1 MLEKKDY
8 FYIFSFPRS
17 GNTWTVNSLKDYLKA
32 QRAEVAPSVYGGD
45 VIKLSDS
52 IEVKFAGEYDKDHIA
67 GVKSHMYRGEFVSK
81 GMPANK
87 ILYVFRDPR
96 DVMISYFFYLNKFLK
111 KGTNEEK
118 EFDNKLFSKH
128 LKEHLP
134 DLKNH
139 MTGWLELYKGE
150 VFPVQYEMLQQ
161 DYTGTLKGI
170 KDFLNAES
178 YMNEEDVKKK
188 YKDNFS
194 GADKHIENVLVGDNS
209 SFYRKGIVGDW
220 ANYFT
225 EEHKNIT
232 KNIAQNLLEKHGYEK
247 DSNW

>member
-32 QRAEVAPSVYGGD
+32 QRAEVMPSVYGGSS
-45 VIKLSDS
+45 IKLSAD
-52 IEVKFAGEYDKDHIA
+52 INIKFAGDYIKGDIV
-67 GVKSHMYRGEFVSK
+67 GVKSHMYRGEFESK
-81 GMPANK
+81 NMPKNK
-87 ILYVFRDPR
+87 ILYIYRDPR

-118 EFDNKLFSKH
+118 DFDNKLFSKH

-134 DLKNH
+134 HLKNH
-139 MTGWLELYKGE
+139 MIGWLEIYSGE
-150 VFPVQYEMLQQ
+150 VFPVKYEMLQG
-161 DYTGTLKGI
+161 DYINTLKKI
-170 KDFLNAES
+170 KNFLETES
-178 YMNEEDVKKK
+178 FMDEEDVKKK

-194 GADKHIENVLVGDNS
+194 GVDNHTSNVLVGDNG

-220 ANYFT
+220 ANFFN

-232 KNIAQNLLEKHGYEK
+232 KKMIQPLLEKYEYVE